1 MLVAIGCLYVAGG
14 AAIIYLIEEALLR
27 RRKTGGVLG
36 RLPSLAALDRLIY
49 HATLLG
55 LPFLTMGMAAGVIRA
70 ETFKVPGWPTD
81 PMVLLSAAAWARVPG
96 AHRRPRARRL
106 VRPRRLVARRRRVS
120 SCCSSSA
127 SPRSRTS
134 AASTPTGA
142 ERMHVV
148 VAGISHKTA
157 SLELRERLALDEEA
171 ALRLSQEL
179 LDEGV
184 ACEAVALST
193 CNRTE
198 LYLYGRDSL
207 AARQAAL
214 GHLARHAGVAP
225 GELEPA
231 LYSYSGDGAIA
242 HLFRVT
248 SSLDSMV
255 VGEAQIVAQLKA
267 AYQQACDGGCT
278 AVVFNRLFRHA
289 LEVGKRV
296 RTETA
301 IGERPVSVSSAA
313 VELALQVFGKLRD
326 HTVLIV
332 GAGETSELTATHLK
346 AHGIEKILV
355 ANRTLATSDGAGPA
369 GRRRGGAVR
378 GPRDAPRRRRHRH
391 QLHLGAALRRHQG
404 GRRARLQAPPAPAHV
419 PHRHRRAARPRPRDQ
434 PRARRLP
441 LRHRRPAARGRAQPP
456 RAREGGAARRAHRRA
471 GARERERLAAQP
483 RGRAHHRDAARGRG
497 GDPPRRARAPEQPA
511 ERPHRRA
518 ARPASTCSPRA
529 SSTRSCTCRRSR

>member
-1 MLVAIGCLYVAGG
+1 
-14 AAIIYLIEEALLR
+14 
-27 RRKTGGVLG
+27 
-36 RLPSLAALDRLIY
+36 
-49 HATLLG
+49 
-55 LPFLTMGMAAGVIRA
+55 
-70 ETFKVPGWPTD
+70 
-81 PMVLLSAAAWARVPG
+81 
-96 AHRRPRARRL
+96 
-106 VRPRRLVARRRRVS
+106 
-120 SCCSSSA
+120 
-127 SPRSRTS
+127 
-134 AASTPTGA
+134 
-142 ERMHVV
+142 MHVV

-157 SLELRERLALDEEA
+157 SLELRERLALDEES
-171 ALRLSQEL
+171 ALRVSQEL

-184 ACEAVALST
+184 ACECVALST

-225 GELEPA
+225 AELEPS
-231 LYSYSGDGAIA
+231 LYSYSGDGAIS

-326 HTVLIV
+326 HVVLIV

-355 ANRTLATSDGAGPA
+355 TNRTFAAAEELARRVDGKAVPFEDLEGHLSAADIVISSTSAPNY
-369 GRRRGGAVR
+369 VIT
-378 GPRDAPRRRRHRH
+378 RDRVERAFKHRRHRPMFLIDIAVPRDLDPEIVRVRNAYLYDLDDLQHVVVENRHEREKEAAHAERIVEQELASVNDWLRSLEVVPTIATLREAVEDIRRGELERLSNRLSDLTDEQRAQVDMLTTSIVNKILHVPTVKMKEVAGRDQCYLYVDAVRTLFDLDADEAKDEAADDGATGQHAAATADGDEPSGKTEEEPPAATGGTVH
-391 QLHLGAALRRHQG
+391 QL
-404 GRRARLQAPPAPAHV
+404 
-419 PHRHRRAARPRPRDQ
+419 
-434 PRARRLP
+434 
-441 LRHRRPAARGRAQPP
+441 RGTGT
-456 RAREGGAARRAHRRA
+456 E
-471 GARERERLAAQP
+471 
-483 RGRAHHRDAARGRG
+483 DA
-497 GDPPRRARAPEQPA
+497 
-511 ERPHRRA
+511 
-518 ARPASTCSPRA
+518 
-529 SSTRSCTCRRSR
+529 

>member
-1 MLVAIGCLYVAGG
+1 
-14 AAIIYLIEEALLR
+14 
-27 RRKTGGVLG
+27 
-36 RLPSLAALDRLIY
+36 
-49 HATLLG
+49 
-55 LPFLTMGMAAGVIRA
+55 
-70 ETFKVPGWPTD
+70 
-81 PMVLLSAAAWARVPG
+81 
-96 AHRRPRARRL
+96 
-106 VRPRRLVARRRRVS
+106 
-120 SCCSSSA
+120 
-127 SPRSRTS
+127 
-134 AASTPTGA
+134 
-142 ERMHVV
+142 MHVV

-214 GHLARHAGVAP
+214 AHLARHAGVEP
-225 GELEPA
+225 GELEPS

-267 AYQQACDGGCT
+267 AYQMACDGGCT

-326 HTVLIV
+326 HTVLII

-355 ANRTLATSDGAGPA
+355 ANRTLGTSMELA
-369 GRRRGGAVR
+369 RRVGGEAVR
-378 GPRDAPRRRRHRH
+378 FEDLEQHLTVADIVISSTSAPHYVVTRETVERAFKRRRHRPMFLIDIAVPRDLDPEINRVRDAYLYDIDDLQHVVEHNRHEREKEAQHAEHIVEQELASVNDWLRSLEVVPTIATLREAVEEIRRGELERLGNRLSDLTDEQRARVDMLTTSIVNKILHVPTVKMKEVAGRDQCYLYVDAVRTLFDLDTEDGGEEPPAEASANDAGGPATPPATAPAAEPADAEGGPPSAASTGTIH
-391 QLHLGAALRRHQG
+391 QL
-404 GRRARLQAPPAPAHV
+404 
-419 PHRHRRAARPRPRDQ
+419 
-434 PRARRLP
+434 
-441 LRHRRPAARGRAQPP
+441 RGTGT
-456 RAREGGAARRAHRRA
+456 E
-471 GARERERLAAQP
+471 
-483 RGRAHHRDAARGRG
+483 DA
-497 GDPPRRARAPEQPA
+497 
-511 ERPHRRA
+511 
-518 ARPASTCSPRA
+518 
-529 SSTRSCTCRRSR
+529 

>member
-1 MLVAIGCLYVAGG
+1 
-14 AAIIYLIEEALLR
+14 
-27 RRKTGGVLG
+27 
-36 RLPSLAALDRLIY
+36 
-49 HATLLG
+49 
-55 LPFLTMGMAAGVIRA
+55 
-70 ETFKVPGWPTD
+70 
-81 PMVLLSAAAWARVPG
+81 
-96 AHRRPRARRL
+96 
-106 VRPRRLVARRRRVS
+106 
-120 SCCSSSA
+120 
-127 SPRSRTS
+127 
-134 AASTPTGA
+134 
-142 ERMHVV
+142 MHVV

-214 GHLARHAGVAP
+214 AHLARHAGVAP
-225 GELEPA
+225 GELEPS

-355 ANRTLATSDGAGPA
+355 DQPDVRRRRRSWRGASAERRCAFEDLEEHLAAADIVISSTSAPHYVITRERVERAFKHRRHRPMFLIDIAVPRDLDPEINRVRDAYLYDIDDLQHVVEHNRHEREKEAQHAERIVEQELASVNDWLRSLEVVPTIATLREAVEDIRRGELERLSNRLSDLTDEQRAQVDMLTASIVNKILHVPTVKMKEVAGRDQCYLYVDAVRTLFDLDTNESGEEPAAGEARQPAADAPAAADSRRAA
-369 GRRRGGAVR
+369 GRRRAAAAAGGTVHHLR
-378 GPRDAPRRRRHRH
+378 GTGTEDA
-391 QLHLGAALRRHQG
+391 
-404 GRRARLQAPPAPAHV
+404 
-419 PHRHRRAARPRPRDQ
+419 
-434 PRARRLP
+434 
-441 LRHRRPAARGRAQPP
+441 
-456 RAREGGAARRAHRRA
+456 
-471 GARERERLAAQP
+471 
-483 RGRAHHRDAARGRG
+483 
-497 GDPPRRARAPEQPA
+497 
-511 ERPHRRA
+511 
-518 ARPASTCSPRA
+518 
-529 SSTRSCTCRRSR
+529 

>member
-1 MLVAIGCLYVAGG
+1 
-14 AAIIYLIEEALLR
+14 
-27 RRKTGGVLG
+27 
-36 RLPSLAALDRLIY
+36 
-49 HATLLG
+49 
-55 LPFLTMGMAAGVIRA
+55 
-70 ETFKVPGWPTD
+70 
-81 PMVLLSAAAWARVPG
+81 
-96 AHRRPRARRL
+96 
-106 VRPRRLVARRRRVS
+106 
-120 SCCSSSA
+120 
-127 SPRSRTS
+127 
-134 AASTPTGA
+134 
-142 ERMHVV
+142 MHVV

-157 SLELRERLALDEEA
+157 SLELRERLALDEESS
-171 ALRLSQEL
+171 LRLTREL
-179 LDEGV
+179 LDSGV

-207 AARQAAL
+207 AVRQAAL
-214 GHLARHAGVAP
+214 AHLAQHAGVP
-225 GELEPA
+225 VGELEPC

-267 AYQQACDGGCT
+267 AYQQACESGCT

-355 ANRTLATSDGAGPA
+355 TNRTFAAAEELARRVGGRSVVFEELEDHLAAADIVISSTS
-369 GRRRGGAVR
+369 
-378 GPRDAPRRRRHRH
+378 APSYVVTREQVERAFKRRRHRPIFFIDI
-391 QLHLGAALRRHQG
+391 A
-404 GRRARLQAPPAPAHV
+404 V
-419 PHRHRRAARPRPRDQ
+419 PRDLDPEINRVRNAYLYDIDDLQ
-434 PRARRLP
+434 HVVEENRGEREKEALHAERIVEQELASVNDWLRSLEVVPTIATLRETVEQIRQSELERLSNKMSD
-441 LRHRRPAARGRAQPP
+441 LTDEQRAQVEMLTASIVNKILHAPTVKMKEVAGQDQCYLYVDAVRTLFDLDP
-456 RAREGGAARRAHRRA
+456 EAGVRGAVSAGETPEEASGEAADEPADA
-471 GARERERLAAQP
+471 GATATV
-483 RGRAHHRDAARGRG
+483 HHLFGTGTEDA
-497 GDPPRRARAPEQPA
+497 
-511 ERPHRRA
+511 
-518 ARPASTCSPRA
+518 
-529 SSTRSCTCRRSR
+529 